1 MLANPQM
8 EKMNSDSLKALQL
21 ERLKKTFKWAYSK
34 SSFYKKKFDEA
45 GIAPDNLEELD
56 DIRKFPFT
64 SKKELQ
70 MVSAMELLTIP
81 FSGLARISL
90 WEHPQK
96 MIHMY
101 TMNDIA
107 ANIDM
112 TARVL
117 TASGITRASVVGV
130 LGDMADSGLT
140 DSQQALELLGATAVP
155 LSTEYERILELM
167 KVSSIDTLIGSARRI
182 LRLVI
187 QLQASG
193 IEITDFPLRKIIC
206 LNETF
211 QNPLKMHIE
220 KRTGT
225 EVYDLFS
232 SAEFGCIGMVYQ
244 CECHIGQHLQQD
256 YFYPEVIAFGSDEPI
271 SDVNQM
277 GELVITTLMAEAMP
291 IIRCRTGQAVMR
303 ISEPCSCG
311 RTFLRITTPMGAY

>member
-8 EKMNSDSLKALQL
+8 EKINSDSLKALQL
-21 ERLKKTFKWAYSK
+21 ERLQKTLKWAHSK
-34 SSFYKKKFDEA
+34 SSFYKQKFDEA
-45 GIAPDNLEELD
+45 GITPDHLKDLS
-56 DIRKFPFT
+56 DIVKIPFT

-70 MVSAMELLTIP
+70 MTPAMELLTLP
-81 FSGLARISL
+81 LSGVARISL
-90 WEHPQK
+90 WEHPQQ

-101 TMNDIA
+101 TANDIA
-107 ANIDM
+107 ANIEM
-112 TARVL
+112 TSRVL
-117 TASGITRASVVGV
+117 TASGISRASIVGV

-155 LSTEYERILELM
+155 LSTDYERILELM
-167 KVSSIDTLIGSARRI
+167 KVSSMDTLIGSARRI

-206 LNETF
+206 LNESF

-232 SAEFGCIGMVYQ
+232 SSEFGCIGMVYQ

-256 YFYPEVIAFGSDEPI
+256 YFYPEVIAFGSDEVVT
-271 SDVNQM
+271 DVNQM
-277 GELVITTLMAEAMP
+277 GELVITTLTAEAMP
-291 IIRCRTGQAVMR
+291 IIRLRTGQAVMR
-303 ISEPCSCG
+303 IDEPCSCG
-311 RTFLRITTPMGAY
+311 RTFLRITTPMGNF